1 MRQSQERRTKRRTTS
16 CFSKHQDKTR
26 DKGFV
31 ALAAMALWS
40 GAYTHAGY
48 AAPVSLEK
56 SVAPVTDS
64 IVSPASKARP
74 NPTAAIRPLN
84 TGQLDAGSLGPDP
97 SAIKRPS
104 NTPIPPS
111 GVPILPSPG
120 YATMSVPSY
129 APAGEEQGAAHTLE
143 LDALTNWEGPSG
155 LLPPRLDAL
164 RRMDMNDPYYV
175 PTAGTGHLVP
185 FLNKPRAWMHDR
197 GFTFSFTYK
206 GEAMGV
212 ATGGLKKGV
221 SYVHELTLQGI
232 FDLERMARLK
242 GWSVHALVMER
253 AGKALQSGRLGEN
266 YIAMQEVYSLSGNVA
281 AHLVDLYAEKRTL
294 HNKLDVIFG
303 RMSLTHVFAT
313 SPLLCSFMVTC
324 SAPVALK
331 QNPGFSVYPKAT
343 WGARVRLRPTR
354 DTALQ
359 VGAYSVSALTDNPGG
374 WSWGAENTTGLSL
387 PVEFTWQP
395 FLTRNRLPGH
405 YVIGYAHDT
414 TRYADK
420 VASSLP
426 AKVAAT
432 IPGRRS
438 APSDMFWLEADQM
451 VYRLGGRNMMAGGYL
466 MAGYVHV
473 TPRVVNLSD
482 QAYGGFSFVG
492 LIPGRLTD
500 RFGALY
506 SWYHVS
512 RRRRESQL
520 IAQDAGLPLGA
531 GVHGVQDNSHVI
543 ESYYAIDAAP
553 GLLIQPSFQYMIHP
567 GETHHIKDA
576 AIIGLKLIANL

>member
-1 MRQSQERRTKRRTTS
+1 MRLSEERGLRAQRTASLIRPRKKDT
-16 CFSKHQDKTR
+16 
-26 DKGFV
+26 GYL
-31 ALAAMALWS
+31 ALALMASW
-40 GAYTHAGY
+40 GANSHKVG
-48 AAPVSLEK
+48 AAPIALEK
-56 SVAPVTDS
+56 PIAPVADA
-64 IVSPASKARP
+64 IVSPANKVRP
-74 NPTAAIRPLN
+74 NATATTRPLN
-84 TGQLDAGSLGPDP
+84 TGMMDAGSMGPDP
-97 SAIKRPS
+97 AAIKRPA

-111 GVPILPSPG
+111 GVPVLPTPG
-120 YATMSVPSY
+120 YATMSVQSY
-129 APAGEEQGAAHTLE
+129 APAGDEQGAAHKLE
-143 LDALTNWEGPSG
+143 LDALTSWEGPSS

-175 PTAGTGHLVP
+175 PTAGSGHLVP
-185 FLNKPRAWMHDR
+185 QLTGPRNWLHDR

-212 ATGGLKKGV
+212 MTGGLEKGV
-221 SYVHELTLQGI
+221 SYVHELTLQGV

-253 AGKALQSGRLGEN
+253 AGKALQNGRLGE
-266 YIAMQEVYSLSGNVA
+266 YYVAMQEVYSLSGNVA
-281 AHLVDLYAEKRTL
+281 AHLVDLYAEKRMMQ
-294 HNKLDVIFG
+294 NRLDVIFG

-359 VGAYSVSALTDNPGG
+359 VGAYSVSALTDNPSG

-387 PVEFTWQP
+387 PIEFTWQP
-395 FLTRNRLPGH
+395 FVTRNRLPGH

-420 VASSLP
+420 IASALP

-432 IPGRRS
+432 IPGKRS
-438 APSDMFWLEADQM
+438 APSDMFWVEADQM

-482 QAYGGFSFVG
+482 QAYAGFSLVG
-492 LIPGRLTD
+492 VIPSRLTD
-500 RFGALY
+500 RLGVLY

-512 RRRRESQL
+512 RRRRESQIL
-520 IAQDAGLPLGA
+520 AQDAGLSLGSTL
-531 GVHGVQDNSHVI
+531 HGVQNNSHII
-543 ESYYAIDAAP
+543 EAYYAIDAFP
-553 GLLIQPSFQYMIHP
+553 GVLIQPTFQYMIHP
-567 GETHHIKDA
+567 GETHHIPDA
-576 AIIGLKLIANL
+576 SIMGLKLIANL

>member
-16 CFSKHQDKTR
+16 CFSKPPDKTR

-359 VGAYSVSALTDNPGG
+359 VGAYSVSALTDNPSG

-426 AKVAAT
+426 ANVAAT

-553 GLLIQPSFQYMIHP
+553 GLLIQPSFQYMFHP

>member
-1 MRQSQERRTKRRTTS
+1 
-16 CFSKHQDKTR
+16 
-26 DKGFV
+26 
-31 ALAAMALWS
+31 MALWS

-359 VGAYSVSALTDNPGG
+359 VGAYSVSALTDNPSG

-414 TRYADK
+414 TLYADK

>member
-16 CFSKHQDKTR
+16 CFSKHPDKTR

-359 VGAYSVSALTDNPGG
+359 VGAYSVSALTDNPSG

-531 GVHGVQDNSHVI
+531 GVQDNSHVI

>member
-1 MRQSQERRTKRRTTS
+1 MTS
-16 CFSKHQDKTR
+16 CFSKHPDKTR

-64 IVSPASKARP
+64 IVSPASKVRP

-359 VGAYSVSALTDNPGG
+359 VGAYSVSALTDNPSG

>member
-1 MRQSQERRTKRRTTS
+1 
-16 CFSKHQDKTR
+16 
-26 DKGFV
+26 
-31 ALAAMALWS
+31 MALWS

-74 NPTAAIRPLN
+74 NPTATIRPLN

-359 VGAYSVSALTDNPGG
+359 VGAYSVSALTDNPSG

>member
-359 VGAYSVSALTDNPGG
+359 VGAYSVSALTDNPSG

>member
-1 MRQSQERRTKRRTTS
+1 
-16 CFSKHQDKTR
+16 
-26 DKGFV
+26 
-31 ALAAMALWS
+31 MALWS

-359 VGAYSVSALTDNPGG
+359 VGAYSVSALTDNPSG

-426 AKVAAT
+426 AKVVAT

>member
-1 MRQSQERRTKRRTTS
+1 MPLSQERCTKQRAMS
-16 CFSKHQDKTR
+16 CLFPVGK
-26 DKGFV
+26 DKGYA
-31 ALAAMALWS
+31 ALALVALWS
-40 GAYTHAGY
+40 GATPKAF
-48 AAPVSLEK
+48 AAPATVGKPATAASGQH
-56 SVAPVTDS
+56 T
-64 IVSPASKARP
+64 PASTTTP
-74 NPTAAIRPLN
+74 HTAPIVTLQPLS
-84 TGQLDAGSLGPDP
+84 TSSTPDVDSFEPDP
-97 SAIKRPS
+97 SAIKRPA

-120 YATMSVPSY
+120 YATMSVQSY

-143 LDALTNWEGPSG
+143 LDALTHWEGPSG

-164 RRMDMNDPYYV
+164 RRSDMNDPYYV

-185 FLNKPRAWMHDR
+185 LLDPPRKWLHDR

-212 ATGGLKKGV
+212 ASGGIKKGV
-221 SYVHELTLQGI
+221 SYVHELTLQTV
-232 FDLERMARLK
+232 FDLERMAHLK

-253 AGKALQSGRLGEN
+253 AGKALQNGRLGE
-266 YIAMQEVYSLSGNVA
+266 YYVAMQEVYSLSGNVA
-281 AHLVDLYAEKRTL
+281 AHLVDMYAEKRLL
-294 HNKLDVIFG
+294 HNRMDVIFG

-343 WGARVRLRPTR
+343 WGARVRIRPTR

-359 VGAYSVSALTDNPGG
+359 VGAYSVSALTDNPSG
-374 WSWGAENTTGLSL
+374 WSWGAENATGLSL
-387 PVEFTWQP
+387 PIEFTWQP

-405 YVIGYAHDT
+405 YVLGYAHDT

-420 VASSLP
+420 ITSAIP
-426 AKVAAT
+426 AKLAQT
-432 IPGRRS
+432 IPDKRS

-451 VYRLGGRNMMAGGYL
+451 VYRRGGRNMMAGGYL

-482 QAYGGFSFVG
+482 QVYGGFSFVG
-492 LIPGRLTD
+492 LLPSRLTD
-500 RFGALY
+500 RFGVLY

-512 RRRRESQL
+512 RRRRDSQI
-520 IAQDAGLPLGA
+520 IAQDAGLGLGPTL
-531 GVHGVQDNSHVI
+531 HGVQDNSHII
-543 ESYYAIDAAP
+543 ESYYAIDAFP
-553 GLLIQPSFQYMIHP
+553 GVLVQPTFQYMIHP
-567 GETHHIKDA
+567 GETHHIRNA
-576 AIIGLKLIANL
+576 AIVGLKLIANL

>member
-1 MRQSQERRTKRRTTS
+1 
-16 CFSKHQDKTR
+16 
-26 DKGFV
+26 
-31 ALAAMALWS
+31 
-40 GAYTHAGY
+40 
-48 AAPVSLEK
+48 
-56 SVAPVTDS
+56 
-64 IVSPASKARP
+64 
-74 NPTAAIRPLN
+74 
-84 TGQLDAGSLGPDP
+84 
-97 SAIKRPS
+97 
-104 NTPIPPS
+104 
-111 GVPILPSPG
+111 
-120 YATMSVPSY
+120 MSVPSY

-359 VGAYSVSALTDNPGG
+359 VGAYSVSALTDNPSG

>member
-1 MRQSQERRTKRRTTS
+1 MRHSQERRTKRRTMS
-16 CFSKHQDKTR
+16 CCFAWSYTYCA
-26 DKGFV
+26 
-31 ALAAMALWS
+31 ALAASALWS
-40 GAYTHAGY
+40 GTTAHSAL
-48 AAPVSLEK
+48 AAPIAGAS
-56 SVAPVTDS
+56 SVAPATEPN
-64 IVSPASKARP
+64 VSPAGKNQPTP
-74 NPTAAIRPLN
+74 NPLH
-84 TGQLDAGSLGPDP
+84 TGQLDAGSMGPDP
-97 SAIKRPS
+97 SAIKRPA

-111 GVPILPSPG
+111 GVPLLPSPG
-120 YATMSVPSY
+120 YATMSVPSF

-143 LDALTNWEGPSG
+143 LDALTQSEGPSG

-175 PTAGTGHLVP
+175 PTAGTGHLAT

-212 ATGGLKKGV
+212 ATGGLKQGV

-232 FDLERMARLK
+232 FDLERMAQLK

-253 AGKALQSGRLGEN
+253 AGKALQGGRLGEN

-281 AHLVDLYAEKRTL
+281 AHLVDLYAEKRAL

-343 WGARVRLRPTR
+343 WGTRVRLRPTR
-354 DTALQ
+354 DTAIQ
-359 VGAYSVSALTDNPGG
+359 VGAYSVSALADNPSG
-374 WSWGAENTTGLSL
+374 WSWGAEDTTGLSI

-420 VASSLP
+420 VASALP

-432 IPGRRS
+432 IPGKRS
-438 APSDMFWLEADQM
+438 APSDMFWLETDQM

-512 RRRRESQL
+512 RRRRESQIL
-520 IAQDAGLPLGA
+520 AQDAGLSLGA
-531 GVHGVQDNSHVI
+531 NVHGVQNNSHVI
-543 ESYYAIDAAP
+543 ETYYAIDALP
-553 GLLIQPSFQYMIHP
+553 GVLVQPTFQYMIHP
-567 GETHHIKDA
+567 GETHRIKDA

>member
-16 CFSKHQDKTR
+16 CFSKHPDKTR

-359 VGAYSVSALTDNPGG
+359 VGAYSVSALTDNPSG

-405 YVIGYAHDT
+405 YVVGYAHDT

>member
-1 MRQSQERRTKRRTTS
+1 
-16 CFSKHQDKTR
+16 
-26 DKGFV
+26 
-31 ALAAMALWS
+31 MALWS

-324 SAPVALK
+324 SAPVVLK

-359 VGAYSVSALTDNPGG
+359 VGAYSVSALTDNPSG